1 MKGSKAVLRYAKA
14 ILNLAKDGDVESKVN
29 ADMQLIVATIASNKD
44 LQVMLKSPLI
54 KSAEKRKVLNA
65 VFADKTNAI
74 SLGLFHLLEDN
85 KRMVMLESIAS
96 SYTIIYDHFKNMH
109 VATVTTAIPLT
120 KDLEEKVLSKIVEL
134 TGNKTSIENKIDPSI
149 IGGFIIRVGDLQYDA
164 SISNNFNELRREFD
178 NSHYIPQI

>member
-29 ADMQLIVATIASNKD
+29 ADMQLIVATIAANKD